1 MKKCCVIY
9 ARVSSSGDRQDYQR
23 QINDLT
29 EVAKSQ
35 NLEIAK
41 IFAEKISGGKKN
53 NERKE
58 LMAMIDYINHN
69 SDVIEKVLVTE
80 LSRLGRNT
88 LQVLKTIETLN
99 ENKISLFIQNYN
111 IETLTPQKEVN
122 PMSSFLVTI
131 LAEVYSMERKTI
143 QNRLKSG
150 YDTHRKKGG
159 TVGRKVGYRK
169 SDEELRE
176 QYAEEIKL
184 IQKGYSY
191 KHISQLTNTNKNTLT
206 KLNKLF
212 VVPN

>member
-1 MKKCCVIY
+1 MKKCVIY
-9 ARVSSSGDRQDYQR
+9 ARVSSNNDRQDYQR

-35 NLEIAK
+35 NLHVEK

-58 LMAMIDYINHN
+58 LMAMIGYINGN
-69 SDVIEKVLVTE
+69 SEIIEKVMVTE

-88 LQVLKTIETLN
+88 LQVLKTIEILN

-111 IETLTPQKEVN
+111 IETLTPAKEVN
-122 PMSSFLVTI
+122 PMSSFLITI
-131 LAEVYSMERKTI
+131 LAEVAQMERKTI
-143 QNRLKSG
+143 QSRLKSG
-150 YDTHRKKGG
+150 YDVHRKNGG
-159 TVGRKVGYRK
+159 SVGRKVGFRK
-169 SDEELRE
+169 GDEEMRE

-191 KHISQLTNTNKNTLT
+191 QHICRLTNTNKNTLT
-206 KLNKLF
+206 KLKKMF
-212 VVPN
+212 VSIN